1 VSDTKDINTH
11 THTSKESNKAY
22 TPITQTGKKGH
33 QAIGYPLAYENKVI
47 LMNSIQ
53 EENSQSSL
61 DDYVLEEITQA
72 LQTRVIISGTE
83 QKQSSKNKKFNGS
96 KPNVLWT
103 ALSKDELLKLQRF
116 IPADSTIVQQRTEE
130 WHNARRGH
138 ITGSSL
144 AKSLGFF
151 SKDINKLLNL
161 SVSKTYRKGEILQ
174 CFDNLYD
181 SCGDAIS
188 EKEYT
193 KVFQDWGTN
202 HETNALITFL
212 NSFAEYSVQETGFW
226 SSETNEDISKRIEL
240 LILSYSKS
248 EEEGK
253 YMNNFL
259 PRIGASPDGL
269 IIDNKT
275 KKITGVL
282 EIKCPSPY
290 IPKFDKED
298 NFIQKYQYIKRR
310 PHKQVPMYY
319 LPQIMTQMFVTNLNM
334 CLFCSWTATAGMNVF
349 EIEFDPKYMYELL
362 YWTAKFNSHYLSC
375 MKKEP
380 STPMDEDVFMKQ
392 FLDDSRYTAF
402 IRESMDIVTKK
413 APLIRFIAKS
423 SVSQHQ
429 PIFYDSD

>member
-1 VSDTKDINTH
+1 
-11 THTSKESNKAY
+11 
-22 TPITQTGKKGH
+22 
-33 QAIGYPLAYENKVI
+33 
-47 LMNSIQ
+47 MNSIQ

-61 DDYVLEEITQA
+61 DDYVLEEITQR
-72 LQTRVIISGTE
+72 LQTKVKISGTE

-116 IPADSTIVQQRTEE
+116 IPADGTIVQQRIEE

-138 ITGSSL
+138 ITGSTL

-161 SVSKTYRKGEILQ
+161 SVSKTYKKGEILQ
-174 CFDNLYD
+174 CFDNLYG

-188 EKEYT
+188 ERDYT

-226 SSETNEDISKRIEL
+226 SSQTNEDINKRIEL

-248 EEEGK
+248 EEEGE
-253 YMNNFL
+253 YVNNFL

-275 KKITGVL
+275 KKIISVL
-282 EIKCPSPY
+282 GMYSDPIY
-290 IPKFDKED
+290 H
-298 NFIQKYQYIKRR
+298 KY
-310 PHKQVPMYY
+310 
-319 LPQIMTQMFVTNLNM
+319 L
-334 CLFCSWTATAGMNVF
+334 
-349 EIEFDPKYMYELL
+349 
-362 YWTAKFNSHYLSC
+362 
-375 MKKEP
+375 
-380 STPMDEDVFMKQ
+380 DVQ
-392 FLDDSRYTAF
+392 S
-402 IRESMDIVTKK
+402 
-413 APLIRFIAKS
+413 
-423 SVSQHQ
+423 
-429 PIFYDSD
+429 